1 MVRLA
6 LLPALLLTLQA
17 SAASPEPAAAAP
29 EVNALA
35 LLTGARV
42 LDGQGRP
49 TNDAYGMLDGELDS
63 QYDPAVSSNPPRVI
77 ELAEPFDLTRLEVIN
92 SKDEKNYPGISVKT
106 LRVEHGPSHKGPWQP
121 LAELELKKGREPQSK
136 PVSAKKVRYLRVT
149 LVANHG
155 SKEWI
160 GLSALRAW
168 GQRSEARKIDFTGTW
183 RTAYGEMQLTQTGQR
198 ITGCYGQTGSKAGNN
213 TVDGTLEGTVFFGLW
228 REVQDGGNDR
238 SGPIA
243 FALTQE
249 GGLAGVYGSGKSESN
264 TRWDGEKL
272 AKATITCTRPEAGLS
287 EELKNKGRVVLH
299 GILFDT
305 GKDTIR
311 GESVPVLEALAAAM
325 KETPDVSYRIE
336 GHTDDRGGE
345 AFNKGLSDKRAASV
359 KKWLVGKG
367 IPDKQLQT
375 EGLGMSKPTMPN
387 DTEAGRAANRRVEV
401 VRSGG

>member
-1 MVRLA
+1 MFRLA
-6 LLPALLLTLQA
+6 LLLALQT
-17 SAASPEPAAAAP
+17 SAAQPTPPAE

-35 LLTGARV
+35 LLAGARV
-42 LDGQGRP
+42 LDARGAP
-49 TNDAYGMLDGELDS
+49 TNEASGMLDGSLET
-63 QYDPAVSSNPPRVI
+63 QYDPAVTKNPPRVI

-92 SKDEKNYPGISVKT
+92 SKDEANYPGISVKT
-106 LRVEHGPSHKGPWQP
+106 LRVEHGPGHKGPWQP
-121 LAELELKKGREPQSK
+121 LAEWELKQGREPQSQA
-136 PVSAKKVRYLRVT
+136 VSVKKARYLRVT
-149 LVANHG
+149 LVSNHG

-168 GQRSEARKIDFTGTW
+168 GQRSAARTIDFTGVWKTS
-183 RTAYGEMQLTQTGQR
+183 YGEMRLTQTGQR
-198 ITGCYGQTGSKAGNN
+198 ITGCYGPSGSKAGNN

-228 REVQDGGNDR
+228 REVQDGGSES
-238 SGPIA
+238 SGTIA

-249 GGLAGVYGSGKSESN
+249 RELAGVYGTGRAESD
-264 TRWDGEKL
+264 TRWDGKKL
-272 AKATITCTRPEAGLS
+272 SRATITCTKPEAELAA
-287 EELKNKGRVVLH
+287 ELKDKGRVVLH

-311 GESVPVLEALAAAM
+311 SESLPVLEALSGAM
-325 KETPDVSYRIE
+325 KATPEVAYRIE

-345 AFNKGLSDKRAASV
+345 AFNKNLSDLRATSV

-375 EGLGMSKPTMPN
+375 EGLGMSRPAMPN

-401 VRSGG
+401 VRAESR